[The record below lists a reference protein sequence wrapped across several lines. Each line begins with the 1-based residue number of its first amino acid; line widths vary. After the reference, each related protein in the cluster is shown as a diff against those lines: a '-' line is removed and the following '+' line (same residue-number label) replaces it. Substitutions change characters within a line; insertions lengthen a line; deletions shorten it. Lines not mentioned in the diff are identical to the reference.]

1 MNFLIILIFF
11 AFGTIIGSFLNVV
24 IYRTNTGKSLL
35 GRSACMSCKKR
46 LAWYELV
53 PIFSFIFLNG
63 RCGHCKTRISYQYVL
78 VEFLTGLV
86 FALIYLKFQDLLFVS
101 TTYFFAS
108 YMYHSMLMSLLV
120 VILVYDV
127 KHKIIPDNFVFAVG
141 LFSFL
146 GLFLFQDGYYSPHY
160 PHYLELLRG
169 IFAAIPFFLFW
180 FVSGGAWMGLGD
192 AKLMLGLGWFFG
204 AKAILSGL
212 VLSFWSGAIIGIG
225 LILLKRGYGMKSELP
240 FGPYL
245 VLGIFISFI
254 FGFNFFG
261 I

>member
-86 FALIYLKFQDLLFVS
+86 FALIYLKFF
-101 TTYFFAS
+101 
-108 YMYHSMLMSLLV
+108 
-120 VILVYDV
+120 
-127 KHKIIPDNFVFAVG
+127 
-141 LFSFL
+141 
-146 GLFLFQDGYYSPHY
+146 
-160 PHYLELLRG
+160 
-169 IFAAIPFFLFW
+169 
-180 FVSGGAWMGLGD
+180 
-192 AKLMLGLGWFFG
+192 
-204 AKAILSGL
+204 
-212 VLSFWSGAIIGIG
+212 
-225 LILLKRGYGMKSELP
+225 
-240 FGPYL
+240 
-245 VLGIFISFI
+245 
-254 FGFNFFG
+254 
-261 I
+261 